1 MSEDYTKADI
11 GFKLKKAA
19 RYLRLYGL
27 ARTLIKIRGQYHMR
41 ATRTFDGPKWI
52 NEACRTTEAS
62 ERDVAIIGCG
72 NYAFSN
78 IAYYLGKRNSHFLR
92 ATYDIQRSR
101 ALSLCKVFGGA
112 YATGEWRDIVADPK
126 VRVVYIASN
135 HATHS
140 DYAIACL
147 DAGKH
152 VYIEKPHVVSQGQ
165 LDDLAAAM
173 NRNPQG
179 KVFLGFNRPKSS
191 LFRELKSFLEKEPG
205 PLMINWFV
213 AGHHI
218 PDGHWYLDEKEGGRV
233 LGNLCHWTDLSLRL
247 VSMEKAFPCTIIS
260 AAPQSAQ
267 SDFIVSI
274 IFADRSC
281 ASITFSAKGHTFEG
295 VREALNVHRG
305 NVLAN
310 LTDFGSLAVDVVER
324 KSKFKLRFRDHG
336 HQTNILNSR
345 LMVETGGAGE
355 DPAYVVATASL
366 FLAVREAIDSGE
378 KIELN
383 HNDRGVA
390 DRAVPGAAH

>member
-1 MSEDYTKADI
+1 MSEDYTKADFL
-11 GFKLKKAA
+11 FKVRKAA
-19 RYLRLYGL
+19 RYIRIYGL
-27 ARTLIKIRGQYHMR
+27 SRTLIKIKGQYHMKT
-41 ATRTFDGPKWI
+41 AESFDDRKWI
-52 NEACRTTEAS
+52 NEACKQPEVY
-62 ERDVAIIGCG
+62 ERDVAIFGCG

-78 IAYYLGKRNSHFLR
+78 IAYYLGKERARFLR

-101 ALSLCKVFGGA
+101 SLSLCNVFGGA

-126 VRVVYIASN
+126 VRIVYIASN
-135 HATHS
+135 HATHA

-152 VYIEKPHVVSQGQ
+152 VYIEKPHVVSQDQ
-165 LDDLAAAM
+165 LDGLVAAM

-179 KVFLGFNRPKSS
+179 KVFLGFNRPKSR
-191 LFRELKSFLEKEPG
+191 LFRKLKSFLDKETG

-233 LGNLCHWTDLSLRL
+233 LGNLCHWTDLTLHL

-260 AAPQSAQ
+260 ATPPSAE
-267 SDFIVSI
+267 SDFIVSM

-295 VREALNVHRG
+295 VRETLNVHKG

-310 LTDFGSLAVDVVER
+310 LTDFGSLTVDVVER
-324 KSKFKLRFRDHG
+324 KFKVTSFFRDHG
-336 HQTNILNSR
+336 HGTNIVDSLAK
-345 LMVETGGAGE
+345 VETGGLGE
-355 DPAYVVATASL
+355 RPAYIAATASL
-366 FLAVREAIDSGE
+366 FLAVREAINSG
-378 KIELN
+378 KKVELSIS
-383 HNDRGVA
+383 DCGVVE
-390 DRAVPGAAH
+390 RAAAGVTR

>member
-11 GFKLKKAA
+11 GFKLKKAM
-19 RYLRLYGL
+19 RYVRLYGL
-27 ARTLIKIRGQYHMR
+27 SRTFIKIRGQYHMK
-41 ATRTFDGPKWI
+41 ATSTFDGPKWI
-52 NEACRTTEAS
+52 NEACRTPEAS

-101 ALSLCKVFGGA
+101 SLSLCKVFGGA

-126 VRVVYIASN
+126 VRIVYIASN
-135 HATHS
+135 HATHA

-152 VYIEKPHVVSQGQ
+152 VYIEKPHVVSQDQ
-165 LDDLAAAM
+165 LDALVAAM
-173 NRNPQG
+173 SRNPEG
-179 KVFLGFNRPKSS
+179 KVFLGFNRPKSR
-191 LFRELKSFLEKEPG
+191 LFRELKSFLEKETG

-233 LGNLCHWTDLSLRL
+233 LGNLCHWTDLTLHL
-247 VSMEKAFPCTIIS
+247 VSMQKAFPCTIIS
-260 AAPQSAQ
+260 ATPQSAE

-295 VREALNVHRG
+295 VRETLNVHKG

-324 KSKFKLRFRDHG
+324 KRKVTSLFRDHG
-336 HQTNILNSR
+336 HGTNIVDSL
-345 LMVETGGAGE
+345 LKVETGGPGE
-355 DPAYVVATASL
+355 DPVYIAATASL

-378 KIELN
+378 KIELSL
-383 HNDRGVA
+383 NDRGVV
-390 DRAVPGAAH
+390 DRAMPGAVH